1 MKATFGERVFYFIN
15 YTILALAGLSCVLPL
30 LNIVAMSL
38 SDSSSIA
45 AGRVTLYPIGLQW
58 DSYYKLFVG
67 TNILQAL
74 QNNIVITI
82 VGVVLCMIFTILAA
96 YPLSRSY
103 FYGRR
108 FFTLAV
114 VFTMLFG
121 GGLIP
126 TYLVVKSLGL
136 VNTYGALWLPGLVSA
151 YNMLLLRTF
160 FENIPEELIEAARID
175 GCSETRIL
183 MQILLPLSFPILAT
197 LTLFYAV
204 GFWNMFSNV
213 LIYINDSSK
222 LNMTVLVQNMI
233 KSQTILQEVG
243 QLDPDQVQ
251 RITPESIKSAAIFVL
266 IVPMLCVYP
275 FLQKYFVK
283 GSMIGSIKG

>member
-160 FENIPEELIEAARID
+160 LR
-175 GCSETRIL
+175 T
-183 MQILLPLSFPILAT
+183 FPR
-197 LTLFYAV
+197 
-204 GFWNMFSNV
+204 N
-213 LIYINDSSK
+213 
-222 LNMTVLVQNMI
+222 
-233 KSQTILQEVG
+233 
-243 QLDPDQVQ
+243 
-251 RITPESIKSAAIFVL
+251 
-266 IVPMLCVYP
+266 
-275 FLQKYFVK
+275 
-283 GSMIGSIKG
+283 

>member
-1 MKATFGERVFYFIN
+1 MKPTVGEKIFYRTN
-15 YTILALAGLSCVLPL
+15 YILLALAGLSCVLPL
-30 LNIVAMSL
+30 LHIIALSL
-38 SDSSSIA
+38 SDSSAIS
-45 AGRVTLYPIGLQW
+45 AGRVTFVPIGLQW
-58 DSYYKLFVG
+58 DSYRKLLEG
-67 TNILQAL
+67 SSILQAFR
-74 QNNIVITI
+74 NNVVITI
-82 VGVVLCMIFTILAA
+82 GGVFLCMTFTILAA

-108 FFTLAV
+108 FFTLAI

-126 TYLVVKSLGL
+126 TFLLVKSLGL
-136 VNTYGALWLPGLVSA
+136 VDTYGALWLPALVSA
-151 YNMLLLRTF
+151 YNMLLLKSF
-160 FENIPEELIEAARID
+160 FENIPEEVIEASRID
-175 GCSETRIL
+175 GCSEMRIL
-183 MQILLPLSFPILAT
+183 LQILLPLSLPVIAT

-213 LIYINDSSK
+213 LIYINDTSK
-222 LNMTVLVQNMI
+222 YNLSALVQMMI

-243 QLDPDQVQ
+243 EGDPEQMKH
-251 RITPESIKSAAIFVL
+251 ITPESIKSAAIIVM

>member
-1 MKATFGERVFYFIN
+1 MRATFGERVFYFMN
-15 YTILALAGLSCVLPL
+15 YIILALAGLSCLLPL
-30 LNIVAMSL
+30 LHIIALSL
-38 SDSSSIA
+38 SDSSAIS
-45 AGRVTLYPIGLQW
+45 AGRVSFYPIGLEW
-58 DSYYKLFVG
+58 ESYRKLLSG
-67 TNILQAL
+67 TNIVQAF
-74 QNNIVITI
+74 QNNVVITV
-82 VGVVLCMIFTILAA
+82 VGVALCMTFTILAA
-96 YPLSRSY
+96 YPLSRTY

-108 FFTLAV
+108 FFTLAI

-136 VNTYGALWLPGLVSA
+136 VNSYGALWLPALVSA
-151 YNMLLLRTF
+151 YNMMLLRSF
-160 FENIPEELIEAARID
+160 FENIPEELIEASRID

-222 LNMTVLVQNMI
+222 FNLSVLVQNMI

-243 QLDPDQVQ
+243 ELEPDQMQ
-251 RITPESIKSAAIFVL
+251 RITPESIKSAAI
-266 IVPMLCVYP
+266 IVMIIPMLCVYP

-283 GSMIGSIKG
+283 GSMMGSIKG

>member
-1 MKATFGERVFYFIN
+1 MRATFGERVFYFMN
-15 YTILALAGLSCVLPL
+15 YIILALAGLSCLLPL
-30 LNIVAMSL
+30 LHIIALSL
-38 SDSSSIA
+38 SDSSAIS
-45 AGRVTLYPIGLQW
+45 AGRVSFYPIGLEW
-58 DSYYKLFVG
+58 ESYRKLLSG
-67 TNILQAL
+67 TNIVQAF
-74 QNNIVITI
+74 QNNVVITV
-82 VGVVLCMIFTILAA
+82 VGVALCMTFTILAA
-96 YPLSRSY
+96 YPLSRTY

-108 FFTLAV
+108 FFTLAI

-136 VNTYGALWLPGLVSA
+136 VNSYGALWLPALVSA
-151 YNMLLLRTF
+151 YNMMLLRSF
-160 FENIPEELIEAARID
+160 FENIPEELIEASRID

-183 MQILLPLSFPILAT
+183 IQILLPLSFPILAT

-222 LNMTVLVQNMI
+222 FNLSVLVQNMI

-243 QLDPDQVQ
+243 ELEPDQMQ
-251 RITPESIKSAAIFVL
+251 RITPESIKSAAI
-266 IVPMLCVYP
+266 IVMIIPILCVYP

-283 GSMIGSIKG
+283 GSMMGSIKG